1 VSSWRREIGEGVART
16 VRRIRRVLLVE
27 DEAALRTAIAG
38 ALRSRGI
45 TVVEA
50 ESGREAIER
59 LDPVPDL
66 VFADVYLSGDSAFE
80 LFEAAMALS
89 PAPIR
94 IAISGVATAAEGFRL
109 AGLGVRRYIQKP
121 VSLAQIWAEI
131 EAARE
136 EPPDLRT
143 LAQESVGHLSLR
155 ELQKKVR
162 QVMLEQALGLAKGNH
177 SGAARLLRVSRQAVQ
192 QVVRGPHR

>member
-109 AGLGVRRYIQKP
+109 ASIGVRRYLQKP

-192 QVVRGPHR
+192 QVVRRPHR

>member
-38 ALRSRGI
+38 SLRSRGI
-45 TVVEA
+45 TVIEA
-50 ESGREAIER
+50 ASGREAIER
-59 LDPVPDL
+59 LAPVPDL
-66 VFADVYLSGDSAFE
+66 VFADVHLSGDSAFK

-109 AGLGVRRYIQKP
+109 ASYGVRRYLQKP

-143 LAQESVGHLSLR
+143 LAQESVGHVSLR

-192 QVVRGPHR
+192 QVVRRPLR

>member
-1 VSSWRREIGEGVART
+1 VART

-27 DEAALRTAIAG
+27 DEASLRSAIARM
-38 ALRSRGI
+38 LQSRGI
-45 TVVEA
+45 TVIEA
-50 ESGREAIER
+50 ASAREAIDR
-59 LDPVPDL
+59 LAPAPDL
-66 VFADVYLSGDSAFE
+66 IFADVHLAGDSAFK
-80 LFEAAMALS
+80 LLEAAMALS

-94 IAISGVATAAEGFRL
+94 IAISGVATAAESFRL
-109 AGLGVRRYIQKP
+109 ARFGVRRYLQKP

-143 LAQESVGHLSLR
+143 LAQESVGHFSLR
-155 ELQKKVR
+155 EFQKKLR
-162 QVMLEQALGLAKGNH
+162 LVMLEQALGLAKGNH

-192 QVVRGPHR
+192 QVVRRPHR